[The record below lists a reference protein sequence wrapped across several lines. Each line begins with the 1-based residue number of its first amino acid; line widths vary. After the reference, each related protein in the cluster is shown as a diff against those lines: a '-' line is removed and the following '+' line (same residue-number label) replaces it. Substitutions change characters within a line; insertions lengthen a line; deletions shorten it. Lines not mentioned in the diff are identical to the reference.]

1 MSSHRGAD
9 RVCPQ
14 LRLWL
19 VDQMTTPTA
28 MVVKGQGLR
37 LGNLS
42 PGPGPATY
50 MLGDLEQPSGPQ
62 ILHWVHGVLRSVW
75 LQPPVLI
82 SMDVRSESGTVLCFL
97 RSPEH
102 IWIPAVYTPAS
113 PPFPAYSTLCVLCM
127 CVLSCF
133 SRVQLFATLWTV
145 AHQAPLSMGFSR

>member
-19 VDQMTTPTA
+19 VDQITTPTA
-28 MVVKGQGLR
+28 TVVKGQGLR

-50 MLGDLEQPSGPQ
+50 MLSDLEQPSGPQ

-75 LQPPVLI
+75 LQPPVLT
-82 SMDVRSESGTVLCFL
+82 SVDVRSESGTALCFL
-97 RSPEH
+97 RSLNTSGFPLFT
-102 IWIPAVYTPAS
+102 Y
-113 PPFPAYSTLCVLCM
+113 PPPPHAQLIALCVC
-127 CVLSCF
+127 CVC
-133 SRVQLFATLWTV
+133 VC
-145 AHQAPLSMGFSR
+145 